1 MAEAVTAV
9 EELVAFKAAGMDL
22 SAKLQEASAN
32 RINVGDPILLF
43 AFDAVACNVL
53 LELAGQILFEFARTH
68 GKDWFQLAIAQKVVK
83 RPIGRLLAKAFG
95 VERLPRRNLV
105 KAG

>member
-9 EELVAFKAAGMDL
+9 EELVAFKAARMDL
-22 SAKLQEASAN
+22 GAKLQQASAN

-95 VERLPRRNLV
+95 GERLPRRNLV

>member
-1 MAEAVTAV
+1 MVEAVTTV
-9 EELVAFKAAGMDL
+9 EELVAFKAARMDL
-22 SAKLQEASAN
+22 GAKLQEASAN
-32 RINVGDPILLF
+32 RINAGDPILLF

-83 RPIGRLLAKAFG
+83 RPIGRLLAKAFE

-105 KAG
+105 KPG